1 MVNFMSTSSVMRF
14 SMDWLDKK
22 DFLVV
27 PLSVVTVVWC
37 FVTVMSLV
45 LV

>member
-1 MVNFMSTSSVMRF
+1 MVNFMSTSSVMRL
-14 SMDWLDKK
+14 SMDWLDKE

-27 PLSVVTVVWC
+27 TLSVVTVCC

-45 LV
+45 